1 MRGRRA
7 GRLLLLLVLLLLVPV
22 PPVSAAGPSYGT
34 AAEQGGSAPEARALR
49 GERRCPDAPVVPGRR
64 TTGGCGRVLVV
75 GVPGLRWSDVGTVTP
90 TLSRLAEG
98 GALGVLSVKAVPA
111 VSCPADGWLTLGAG
125 GRAVAE
131 GIERDPCGSD
141 VASGLI
147 DDPGA
152 LQAAQPE
159 REGTELGSLAAAL
172 GGCVDARGDGPRL
185 AVLAGAQSS
194 EGDGAVD
201 VSPGDRADCGLVLRE
216 LPAVGGDGTARAAAA
231 LVADR
236 ALGDLL
242 TETRVEQLLVVG
254 LSAGPGED
262 DPALHVALGSGRAFP
277 PGALV
282 SASTRRAPYVQLVD
296 VAPTVLELL
305 EQPVPGTMTGQ
316 PWRSE
321 GDQPDVAALVD
332 LARLAEA
339 QRTVTVPFFVVLLAL
354 ELGLVLLLVRLRR
367 FDLAEVVALAGVAAM
382 GASYVANL
390 VPWWRSPA
398 PLLTLLGVVV
408 AVSVAVATVALSSI
422 SASRPGTGRADRA
435 QVDDRR
441 GTAGGTTERDLLRPV
456 GVAATFTA
464 GVLLLDLATGA
475 HLQMS
480 SVAGYS
486 PLVAGRF
493 AGIGNVA
500 FGVLAAALLLA
511 LAALTRRAA
520 VVAVVGVVA
529 VLLDGAPPFGSDVG
543 GVLALVPALVLL
555 AMLLSGRRVSV
566 PRLLAAGVAGAVVV
580 GAFALLDLTR
590 AEADRTHL
598 GRFAADVLDGTA
610 GTLLRRKADAVLG
623 LLFSSPVTALLP
635 LVVAAAVYLV
645 VRPPAPLRAVLDRA
659 PAWRAGLLALGLT
672 SAIGFA
678 VNDSGAAV
686 PALAL
691 VVAVPATAAV
701 VLRERTARRAP
712 EDAAPLLA

>member
-1 MRGRRA
+1 MR
-7 GRLLLLLVLLLLVPV
+7 RLLLLLALLLLLPV
-22 PPVSAAGPSYGT
+22 LGSPASAAVPAGGT
-34 AAEQGGSAPEARALR
+34 AAEAGSTTSPQALR
-49 GERRCPDAPVVPGRR
+49 AERRCPDPPAGPGPR

-75 GVPGLRWSDVGTVTP
+75 GAPGLRWSDVGQGTP
-90 TLSRLAEG
+90 TLQRLADG

-111 VSCPADGWLTLGAG
+111 VTCRADGWLTLGAG

-131 GIERDPCGSD
+131 GVERAPCGDDLPADPAGLTD
-141 VASGLI
+141 VQPEREATEL
-147 DDPGA
+147 GA
-152 LQAAQPE
+152 LQAA
-159 REGTELGSLAAAL
+159 LD
-172 GGCVDARGDGPRL
+172 GCVDARGDGPRL
-185 AVLAGAQSS
+185 AAP
-194 EGDGAVD
+194 DGPPD
-201 VSPGDRADCGLVLRE
+201 VPASCGLVLRE
-216 LPAVGGDGTARAAAA
+216 LPPVSGAGTARAAAA
-231 LVADR
+231 VAADR

-242 TETRVEQLLVVG
+242 GETRVEQLLVVG

-296 VAPTVLELL
+296 VAPTVLQLL
-305 EQPVPGTMTGQ
+305 DQPVPEGMTGQ
-316 PWRSE
+316 PWKSE
-321 GDQPDVAALVD
+321 GAQPAVAELVD
-332 LARLAEA
+332 LALLAEV
-339 QRTVTVPFFVVLLAL
+339 QRDATVPFFLALLVL
-354 ELGLVLLLVRLRR
+354 ELGLLLLLVQLRR
-367 FDLAEVVALAGVAAM
+367 FDLAELVALSGVAAL

-390 VPWWRSPA
+390 VPWWRSPV

-408 AVSVAVATVALSSI
+408 AIAVGVAALALSL
-422 SASRPGTGRADRA
+422 GR
-435 QVDDRR
+435 
-441 GTAGGTTERDLLRPV
+441 GEREVLRPV
-456 GVAATFTA
+456 GVVTAFPA

-500 FGVLAAALLLA
+500 FGVLAGALLLA

-520 VVAVVGVVA
+520 VVAAVGAVA
-529 VLLDGAPPFGSDVG
+529 VVLDGAPPFGSDVG

-566 PRLLAAGVAGAVVV
+566 TRLLAAGLAAVAVVTV
-580 GAFALLDLTR
+580 FALADLSR

-598 GRFAADVLDGTA
+598 GRFAQDVVDGTA
-610 GTLLRRKADAVLG
+610 GTLVRRKADAVLD
-623 LLFSSPVTALLP
+623 LLLLSPVTALLP

-645 VRPPAPLRAVLDRA
+645 LRPPAPLRAALDRA
-659 PAWRAGLLALGLT
+659 PAWRAGLTAVGLA
-672 SAIGFA
+672 SAVGFA

-691 VVAVPATAAV
+691 AVAIPATVAV
-701 VLRERTARRAP
+701 VLRARRTP
-712 EDAAPLLA
+712 EQPAPLLA

>member
-1 MRGRRA
+1 
-7 GRLLLLLVLLLLVPV
+7 
-22 PPVSAAGPSYGT
+22 
-34 AAEQGGSAPEARALR
+34 
-49 GERRCPDAPVVPGRR
+49 
-64 TTGGCGRVLVV
+64 
-75 GVPGLRWSDVGTVTP
+75 
-90 TLSRLAEG
+90 
-98 GALGVLSVKAVPA
+98 
-111 VSCPADGWLTLGAG
+111 
-125 GRAVAE
+125 
-131 GIERDPCGSD
+131 
-141 VASGLI
+141 
-147 DDPGA
+147 
-152 LQAAQPE
+152 
-159 REGTELGSLAAAL
+159 
-172 GGCVDARGDGPRL
+172 
-185 AVLAGAQSS
+185 
-194 EGDGAVD
+194 
-201 VSPGDRADCGLVLRE
+201 GLVLRE

-231 LVADR
+231 LAADR

-254 LSAGPGED
+254 LSAGPGQD

-305 EQPVPGTMTGQ
+305 EQPVPEAMTGQ

-354 ELGLVLLLVRLRR
+354 ELGLLLLLVRLRR
-367 FDLAEVVALAGVAAM
+367 FHLAEHVALAGVAAM

-390 VPWWRSPA
+390 LPWWRAPA

-408 AVSVAVATVALSSI
+408 AVSVGVATVALSPI
-422 SASRPGTGRADRA
+422 FASRRATRRADGA
-435 QVDDRR
+435 PGEDRR
-441 GTAGGTTERDLLRPV
+441 GKAGGTSERDLLRPV
-456 GVAATFTA
+456 GVAAAFTA

-511 LAALTRRAA
+511 LATLTRRAA
-520 VVAVVGVVA
+520 VVAAVGVVA
-529 VLLDGAPPFGSDVG
+529 VVLDGAPPFGSDVG
-543 GVLALVPALVLL
+543 GVLSLVPALVLL

-566 PRLLAAGVAGAVVV
+566 PRLLAAGLAGAVVV
-580 GAFALLDLTR
+580 AAFALLDLTR

-635 LVVAAAVYLV
+635 LLVAAAVYLV
-645 VRPPAPLRAVLDRA
+645 LRPPAPLRAVFDRA

-691 VVAVPATAAV
+691 VVAVPATVAV
-701 VLRERTARRAP
+701 VLRARRAP
-712 EDAAPLLA
+712 EEPPSLLA

>member
-1 MRGRRA
+1 MTGRWV
-7 GRLLLLLVLLLLVPV
+7 GLLLALLLLVPAL
-22 PPVSAAGPSYGT
+22 PASAAASASAT
-34 AAEQGGSAPEARALR
+34 AAEQPGTAPEVRALR
-49 GERRCPDAPVVPGRR
+49 GERRCPDAATVPGRT

-75 GVPGLRWSDVGTVTP
+75 GAPGLRWSDVGRATP

-131 GIERDPCGSD
+131 GIERNPCGSD
-141 VASGLI
+141 VARGLL
-147 DDPGA
+147 DDPSA

-159 REGTELGSLAAAL
+159 REGTELGSLTTAL
-172 GGCVDARGDGPRL
+172 EGCVDARGEGPLL
-185 AVLAGAQSS
+185 AVAQGIEADS
-194 EGDGAVD
+194 A
-201 VSPGDRADCGLVLRE
+201 DRADCGLVLRE

-231 LVADR
+231 LAADR

-242 TETRVEQLLVVG
+242 TQTRVEQLLVVG

-305 EQPVPGTMTGQ
+305 EQPVPDAMTGQ

-321 GDQPDVAALVD
+321 GAQPDVADLVD
-332 LARLAEA
+332 AARLAEA
-339 QRTVTVPFFVVLLAL
+339 QRDVTVPFFVALLVL
-354 ELGLVLLLVRLRR
+354 ELGLLLLLVRLRQ
-367 FDLAEVVALAGVAAM
+367 FDLAEVVALAGVAVM

-398 PLLTLLGVVV
+398 PLLTLLGVV
-408 AVSVAVATVALSSI
+408 AVVSGAVAALALAPI
-422 SASRPGTGRADRA
+422 FASRGGTRRADA
-435 QVDDRR
+435 PQGEDRR
-441 GTAGGTTERDLLRPV
+441 GRELVGSSAERDLLRPV
-456 GVAATFTA
+456 GIAATFTA

-520 VVAVVGVVA
+520 VVAAVGAVA
-529 VLLDGAPPFGSDVG
+529 VVLDGAPPFGSDVG

-555 AMLLSGRRVSV
+555 AMMLSGRRASV
-566 PRLLAAGVAGAVVV
+566 PRLLAAGLAGVAVVTV
-580 GAFALLDLTR
+580 FALVDLSR

-623 LLFSSPVTALLP
+623 LLFSSPITALLP
-635 LVVAAAVYLV
+635 LVVAVAVYLFL
-645 VRPPAPLRAVLDRA
+645 RPPAPLRAVFDRA
-659 PAWRAGLLALGLT
+659 PAWRAGLLALALA

-691 VVAVPATAAV
+691 AVAIPATAAV
-701 VLRERTARRAP
+701 VLRARRAP
-712 EDAAPLLA
+712 KDAAPLLA